1 MTKKKSSA
9 NHYWPLTAQ
18 TKRLSLTPQ
27 HSGPSTFRASEL
39 GLARPHNHHDCLG
52 LVLPCAVRV
61 RLTPGVRRPWPRY
74 GAIFTSMSFLVLARF
89 AAFALARLR
98 HRILP
103 SVNQRRC
110 TLGLRTAPLHVRAE
124 DGARGCSTP
133 HNRARVGDQLRSQS
147 RYT

>member
-1 MTKKKSSA
+1 VGERPSA
-9 NHYWPLTAQ
+9 LVNLDL
-18 TKRLSLTPQ
+18 RSLYN
-27 HSGPSTFRASEL
+27 
-39 GLARPHNHHDCLG
+39 NHHDCFG

-110 TLGLRTAPLHVRAE
+110 TLGLRTAHEDAAPHTTAHELEINCVLHRATP
-124 DGARGCSTP
+124 DGL
-133 HNRARVGDQLRSQS
+133 VQ
-147 RYT
+147 